1 MVDEEEVMKILL
13 NGKEKEFA
21 QLKNLKDLISQFCM
35 DHNRVIAEVNGETV
49 KCPRWGETTIK
60 DGDTVELVN
69 FVGGG

>member
-1 MVDEEEVMKILL
+1 MVNEEEVMKILL

-21 QLKNLKDLISQFCM
+21 QLKDLKDLISQFCR
-35 DHNRVIAEVNGETV
+35 DHNHVIAEVNGEII
-49 KCPRWGETTIK
+49 KCHRWDATTIK

>member
-1 MVDEEEVMKILL
+1 MKVLL

-21 QLKNLKDLISQFCM
+21 QLKNLKDLVSQFCR
-35 DHNRVIAEVNGETV
+35 DHHHVIAEVNGEII
-49 KCPRWGETTIK
+49 KCPSWDQTTIK